1 MKTLLKAVAAVVL
14 LLVMTAAAIF
24 YLHPLWVADT
34 QIRLH
39 LWRSGIR
46 SQYVQAGANRIHY
59 FEAFPPAPSHGGEP
73 GPGIPLVL
81 IHGLDSRGEDW
92 SPMIPTLSAHG
103 FHVYVPDLPGF
114 GRSDHPDADYSIA
127 FEAQAVADFMQ
138 AVHLTHS
145 DVIGWSMGGWVAAK
159 LTLTHPEMVDRL
171 GLFDSAG
178 IYFPYTFDASLFLPT
193 DAAGLARLS
202 YMLSPVPHKIPA
214 FAVRDALRRLASER
228 TVVERSI
235 DQMFSG
241 RDLLDFR
248 LQLIQKPT
256 LIVWGADDRLIPL
269 SAGQTMHRDMP
280 QSVLL
285 VVEGCGHLTP
295 GECAKPVLQETI
307 AFLTANPPQAGVTLT
322 APKPAP

>member
-1 MKTLLKAVAAVVL
+1 MRLGLKIVAAVAL
-14 LLVMTAAAIF
+14 LLVMAGAGLVYF
-24 YLHPLWVADT
+24 HPLWVADT

-39 LWRSGIR
+39 LWHSGIR
-46 SQYVQAGANRIHY
+46 GHYVQAGRYRVHY
-59 FEAFPPAPSHGGEP
+59 FEALPPPPSHGGEAR
-73 GPGIPLVL
+73 PGIPLVL

-92 SPMIPTLSAHG
+92 SAMIPTLAAHG
-103 FHVYVPDLPGF
+103 FHVYAPDLPGY

-127 FEAQAVADFMQ
+127 FEAQCVADFMQ
-138 AVHLTHS
+138 AVHLTHA

-159 LTLTHPEMVDRL
+159 LTLAHPELVDRL

-178 IYFPYTFDASLFLPT
+178 IYFPYTFDSSLFLPT
-193 DAAGLARLS
+193 DAHGLARLS
-202 YMLSPVPHKIPA
+202 AMLSPAPNKIPA
-214 FAVRDALRRLASER
+214 FAVRDALDRLQSNR
-228 TVVERSI
+228 TVVQRSV

-248 LQLIQKPT
+248 LQMIHKPT

-269 SAGQTMHRDMP
+269 SAGETMHRDMP

-285 VVEGCGHLTP
+285 VVDGCGHLAP

-307 AFLTANPPQAGVTLT
+307 AFLTTNPPQEGFTLN
-322 APKPAP
+322 APKP